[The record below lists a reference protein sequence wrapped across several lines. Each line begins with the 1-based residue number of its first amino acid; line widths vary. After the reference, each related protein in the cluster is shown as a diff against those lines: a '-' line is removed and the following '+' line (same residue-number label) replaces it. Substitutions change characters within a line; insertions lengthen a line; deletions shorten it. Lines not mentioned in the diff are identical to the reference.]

1 LTYVSK
7 RTPRAKQAEALSLID
22 GRDAFALLMA
32 MRTGKTKVIVDDWG
46 RQVDSGLQMDLGI
59 IAPGGAYRPW
69 EKALHLDLP
78 DEIMSRTAVHVW
90 DSSRAKTKSAIAARR
105 SFLDHQGPRVLLMN
119 VEAVSSVENAQ
130 SLLTEFLSQRRGK
143 NCFTVDESVT
153 IKNPEAKATKFV
165 CLNLAPLAKQRRI
178 MTGLVSPQSPLDV
191 YCQYKF
197 LDPKILGH
205 DKFSTFRARHAKI
218 RRICTLPNAVVEAK
232 FAAAVGLSLLTAL
245 SVDEVRRR
253 LAVLDPTLNVAAM
266 DRLEAVRLLASSPDW
281 MPRDRKIEAILGL
294 GGWIQTI
301 PTIEGYLHVEEI
313 HDKIAPHSFRCR
325 LEDCYDMPESDWSFR
340 DVEMTREQRVAYDEM
355 RQWATAYL
363 ADGRAA
369 SASNVITQMLRLH
382 QICCGHVV
390 DEDGR
395 LRTFPQNR
403 TKELLSILRDYDG
416 KAVIWCS
423 YDANIVV
430 VQEALEREFGE
441 GCVARFWGGNVRTR
455 EAEEERFKTDPAVR
469 WMLGTPDAG
478 GKGRDWSVADL
489 TIYYS
494 SRNNLDHR
502 AQSEDRVKADG
513 KTRMVSYVDLR
524 ICGTV
529 EEKIIQALRD
539 KLDMATVING
549 DNWQEW
555 LI

>member
-1 LTYVSK
+1 MAYQSK
-7 RTPRAKQAEALSLID
+7 RSPRAKQAEALSLID

-46 RQVDSGLQMDLGI
+46 RQVAAGVQADLGI
-59 IAPGGAYRPW
+59 VAPGGAYRPW
-69 EKALHLDLP
+69 EKALALDLP
-78 DEIMSRTAVHVW
+78 DQILEATTVLLW
-90 DSSRAKTKSAIAARR
+90 DSGKARTRAATLARR
-105 SFLDHQGPRVLLMN
+105 NFLDHRGPRVLLMN
-119 VEAVSSVENAQ
+119 VEAISTIETAQ
-130 SLLTEFLSQRRGK
+130 NLWVEFLSQRQRS
-143 NCFTVDESVT
+143 NCLTIDESVI
-153 IKNPEAKATKFV
+153 IKNPEANATQFV
-165 CLNLAPLAKQRRI
+165 VLKLAPLTKQRRI

-205 DKFSTFRARHAKI
+205 EKYSTFRARHAKI

-232 FAAAVGLSLLTAL
+232 FSATVGISQLIAL
-245 SVDEVRRR
+245 STEEVRRR
-253 LAVLDPTLNVAAM
+253 LAILDPTLNVAAM

-281 MPRDRKIEAILGL
+281 MPRDKKIEAILGL

-313 HDKIAPHSFRCR
+313 NEKIAPHSFRCR

-340 DVEMTREQRVAYDEM
+340 DVDMTKEQQTAYDQM
-355 RQWATAYL
+355 KMWATAYL
-363 ADGRAA
+363 SDGKAA
-369 SASNVITQMLRLH
+369 SATNVITQMLRLH
-382 QICCGHVV
+382 QICCGHIV
-390 DEDGR
+390 DEAGR
-395 LRTFPQNR
+395 IKMLGQNR

-423 YDANIVV
+423 YDVNIGV
-430 VQEALEREFGE
+430 VQDALEKEFG
-441 GCVARFWGGNVRTR
+441 GGTVARFWGGNVRTR
-455 EAEEERFKTDPAVR
+455 EAEEVEFKTNPNVR
-469 WMLGTPDAG
+469 FMVGTPDAG
-478 GKGRDWSVADL
+478 GKGRDWSIADL

-513 KTRMVSYVDLR
+513 KTRMCSYIDLR
-524 ICGTV
+524 IRNTV
-529 EEKIIQALRD
+529 EDRIIQALRD